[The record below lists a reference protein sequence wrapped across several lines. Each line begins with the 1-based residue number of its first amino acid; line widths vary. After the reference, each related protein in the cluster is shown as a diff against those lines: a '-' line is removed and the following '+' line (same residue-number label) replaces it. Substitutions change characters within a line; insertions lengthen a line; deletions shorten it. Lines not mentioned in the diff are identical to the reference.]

1 MTERGQSHVVGVAIL
16 LGVSVVAMG
25 SLTAIIGAVVEENAG
40 HADATRVADSLD
52 GAIDPV
58 ATTGTRRSRVS
69 FTEGRLH
76 TVERELRVLRDGEIV
91 ETVDTDA
98 LVFASDRDRAA
109 FLAGAV
115 VRGGPGRADLHTP
128 PPITVGPETLIVGA
142 PVLNGTASVSG
153 TGGVTA
159 HLTTTVTHER
169 RDLGNGSYA
178 VAVET
183 TTPRPWNETFRRKGA
198 TLSMRDLDGDGT
210 RSVVASFDGE
220 RRGYLVV
227 HDLALE
233 VRHA

>member
-1 MTERGQSHVVGVAIL
+1 MRGQSHVLGVAIL

-58 ATTGTRRSRVS
+58 ATTGTRRGQVS

-76 TVERELRVLRDGEIV
+76 TVERELRVLRDGRVV
-91 ETVDTDA
+91 ETLDANA
-98 LVFASDRDRAA
+98 LVFASGRDRAA
-109 FLAGAV
+109 FAAGAV
-115 VRGGPGRADLHTP
+115 IRGGPGRADLHTP
-128 PPITVGPETLIVGA
+128 PPVTVGPETLIVGA
-142 PVLNGTASVSG
+142 PVINGTASVSG
-153 TGGVTA
+153 TGGVTV

-169 RDLGNGSYA
+169 RDLGNGTYA
-178 VAVET
+178 VAIET
-183 TTPRPWNETFRRKGA
+183 TTPRPWNETFHAKGA
-198 TLSMRDLDGDGT
+198 TLSTRDFDGDGVD
-210 RSVVASFDGE
+210 SVVATFDGE
-220 RRGYLVV
+220 RRAYLVV